1 MSNLCILFGEI
12 PVKSERDAKDFLK
25 IIKRRMF
32 IDTYEYSTRKNMLV
46 IDVGFDKLK
55 HINWLEKYV
64 YKKLAECIP
73 DNCFGKLYF
82 KEGQF
87 FSCVYFGNRK
97 FEVIDYELTETPSW
111 WNGNK
116 R

>member
-12 PVKSERDAKDFLK
+12 LVQSEQDAKDLLK

-32 IDTYEYSTRKNMLV
+32 IDTYNYTPSKKLLV

-64 YKKLAECIP
+64 YKKLAACVP
-73 DNCFGKLYF
+73 DEYYGKLYF

-87 FSCVYFGNRK
+87 FSCIYFSKAK
-97 FEVIDYELTETPSW
+97 FQVVDYTPPEGPLW
-111 WNGNK
+111 WEGRN
-116 R
+116 